1 MKRLFDIIAATI
13 ALLLTLPL
21 WIGISVLII
30 VDSRGAVFY
39 KQQRIG
45 HNGRPFMIYK
55 FRTMIQE
62 ADRTNKL
69 LTVGT
74 RDDRITR
81 AGFYLRK
88 FKIDELPQLINVL
101 KGEMSLVGPRP
112 EVAKYVDQYNPEQ
125 RQVLTV
131 KPGLTDY
138 ASIQYADEN
147 ELLEQYD
154 DPEKAY
160 IQHIMPDKLRLNLM
174 YIENQGMWTDVKIL
188 ARTVWRLMRI

>member
-45 HNGRPFMIYK
+45 HNGRPLMIYK